1 MPKITGP
8 IVKALLQD
16 IPSLLRPNYARVIP
30 NVIRAAKGTD
40 PLKEFVSVKYPYLNC
55 ELYKKPFIID
65 FSDYLKK
72 FGNIDVEAINSYT
85 VGMPVKKEGTWCC
98 GFYNPLS
105 DFKES
110 WFGAYI
116 VFDDD
121 AGKGKKFMLND
132 PAGSPEKLDNISTK
146 AMAAL
151 TETDQ
156 RLVFFSSHNNNAEPL
171 KRDFVFTP
179 GKEKGT
185 TVEKEGASWKSL
197 EVSFATKSVMPD
209 FKTAPMGLFSTI
221 RGYCAIPD
229 PETVPELTPWHDT
242 TMHGQFYSRYVKGKQ
257 GRSFWIV
264 VYCCGTEFSLKD
276 GSEINTWT
284 PKLQELYR
292 QMFME
297 LKIEAL

>member
-8 IVKALLQD
+8 IVKALFQD

-40 PLKEFVSVKYPYLNC
+40 PEKEFVSIKYPYLNC
-55 ELYKKPFIID
+55 ELYRKPFIID
-65 FSDYLKK
+65 FSGYLKQ
-72 FGNIDVEAINSYT
+72 FGNIDVDAINSYT
-85 VGMPVKKEGTWCC
+85 VGQPVKKDGLWTC
-98 GFYNPLS
+98 GFYNPMS
-105 DFKES
+105 EFKEA
-110 WFGAYI
+110 WFGAYV

-121 AGKGKKFMLND
+121 KGRGRKFMLDNAD
-132 PAGSPEKLDNISTK
+132 GTPDELDNISTK
-146 AMAAL
+146 AMSKL

-156 RLVFFSSHNNNAEPL
+156 RLVFYSSHNNNSKPL
-171 KRDFVFTP
+171 KEGFFFTP
-179 GKEKGT
+179 GEESVT
-185 TVEKEGASWKSL
+185 TVEKDGISWKSL
-197 EVSFATKSVMPD
+197 QVSFETKSTTPN

-229 PETVPELTPWHDT
+229 KETVPNLTPWHDT
-242 TMHGQFYSRYVKGKQ
+242 TMHGQFYSRYVKGEH

-264 VYCCGTEFSLKD
+264 VYSCGTEFKLTD
-276 GSEINTWT
+276 GTMINTWT
-284 PKLQELYR
+284 PKLKELFH